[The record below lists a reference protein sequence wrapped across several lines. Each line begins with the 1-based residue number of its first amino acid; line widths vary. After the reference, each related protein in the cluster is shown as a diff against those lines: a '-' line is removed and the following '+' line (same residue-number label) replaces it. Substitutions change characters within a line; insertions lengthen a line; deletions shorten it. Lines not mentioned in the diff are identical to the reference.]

1 MNEMKHIKFMPFML
15 IDTQL
20 IFFTYSSECNFM
32 TNVITLKL
40 LHEKYNLIL
49 ACLED
54 KKEPSHLVVKMCM

>member
-1 MNEMKHIKFMPFML
+1 ML

-40 LHEKYNLIL
+40 FHDKYRTRIIVDIDKYNLIL